1 MAINQAILTSS
12 ARGIEKGGGLGIHTY
27 NRACSEFE
35 LSEFEQSFCAYFYD
49 GDSSKIPSLPK
60 KALFKKIDGQRYM
73 QALVTYL
80 GQDYAGTQGRM
91 GNLFSHMY
99 TFDPEDIRVYPMQLY
114 DSPDFLSSLSREEL
128 DGSKQ
133 VEYLPEVKQVR
144 PGTAINIERIQEFL
158 GDSDRMEFFCHL
170 LAAVLARDEIHKVII
185 YDTHE
190 NILLWLAAIQFALP
204 LQSAIEVSY
213 SSLEHNPTMSE
224 FDIRGAVPGLSK
236 GKLKDYS
243 NGGQFYVFDGMSMYY
258 PKFDISADYFQDGI
272 QMCLAY
278 AYDSLEEFFKFIRKY
293 HYHKADQDLCAGF
306 KLFQMVQGGMDILG
320 EDEFEQGVSFERKY
334 GSKES
339 YQSILKGMSAKLEDS
354 PQEDLDLLK
363 NTSIWLAGYFSRKLD
378 FEEWTFAAACAMK
391 LEQYAKN
398 APAVRQEREKIWEL
412 LLKSAPDT
420 ESLDKLAKQL
430 CQAGE
435 YQRLGTL
442 SAHLVR
448 KASSRLSAKYL
459 GQVFSHFFSAAPPS
473 AYRYFDPAV
482 QEAAAILQQR
492 EPEERFHALISTFL
506 SLQELG
512 DGEIAGEG
520 MDQILAMIEADTDLE
535 SLKSPR
541 VLTPRKK
548 EELKELEQ
556 VQSKCA
562 FEAFNYTQKHKSAVS
577 VSKIRLLHLGR
588 CIRKAYEDEIPLA
601 RSKTLKIYAQYP
613 VTVEGVS
620 NEELEN
626 YFKVLCKTISTM
638 VNEREDYVQLL
649 TYWILEERQKEL
661 WVGML
666 FDQEWE
672 YKQKDGQ
679 DQGLAA
685 LLDAIRFLKD
695 NEYTEAIVRVTE
707 ARKGGKKGG
716 KGAKGMKG
724 ARGTEGAKGTA
735 SARAEAKDTKK
746 SFFNFKKH

>member
-1 MAINQAILTSS
+1 
-12 ARGIEKGGGLGIHTY
+12 
-27 NRACSEFE
+27 
-35 LSEFEQSFCAYFYD
+35 
-49 GDSSKIPSLPK
+49 
-60 KALFKKIDGQRYM
+60 
-73 QALVTYL
+73 
-80 GQDYAGTQGRM
+80 
-91 GNLFSHMY
+91 
-99 TFDPEDIRVYPMQLY
+99 
-114 DSPDFLSSLSREEL
+114 
-128 DGSKQ
+128 
-133 VEYLPEVKQVR
+133 
-144 PGTAINIERIQEFL
+144 
-158 GDSDRMEFFCHL
+158 
-170 LAAVLARDEIHKVII
+170 
-185 YDTHE
+185 
-190 NILLWLAAIQFALP
+190 
-204 LQSAIEVSY
+204 
-213 SSLEHNPTMSE
+213 
-224 FDIRGAVPGLSK
+224 
-236 GKLKDYS
+236 
-243 NGGQFYVFDGMSMYY
+243 MYY

-541 VLTPRKK
+541 VLTSRKK